1 MNIAVFTDKFSGTLT
16 AHEVIDVIK
25 ENFGNFNIE
34 ADFFV
39 LLMEVKKVLKFLK
52 AMVLKLN
59 HSMKNLIVMV
69 SIKI

>member
-16 AHEVIDVIK
+16 AYEVIDVIK

-34 ADFFV
+34 ADFFA

-52 AMVLKLN
+52 AMVLILN